1 MCKHNSALATP
12 VFCLLISKCIQT
24 SESVHICCEIIRS
37 DKLDHYYNYC
47 ITAAAVAGTT
57 AGTTTAGTT
66 TTTTITTTAPAT
78 ITAVTTITTPATT
91 TTTTTSDAITL

>member
-12 VFCLLISKCIQT
+12 VFCLFISKCIQT
-24 SESVHICCEIIRS
+24 SESVHIYCEIIRS

-57 AGTTTAGTT
+57 AGTTTAA
-66 TTTTITTTAPAT
+66 TTTITTTAPAT

-91 TTTTTSDAITL
+91 TTTTTTSAAITL